1 MKEYDEKQSEN
12 YPRIILEKCLQNRI
26 TYFYMFSKNNCSNF
40 NHLAYQRNHTTK
52 APITKIL
59 PVKLKFIAQNLF

>member
-12 YPRIILEKCLQNRI
+12 DPMIILEKCLQNRI
-26 TYFYMFSKNNCSNF
+26 IFICSAKITNNF